1 MTGDFM
7 FGLALGALAWA
18 AGSFLFRVV
27 MDAASNEY
35 NPYEVE

>member
-1 MTGDFM
+1 MTGDFV

-27 MDAASNEY
+27 MDASGETY
-35 NPYEVE
+35 DPYEVE

>member
-1 MTGDFM
+1 MTGDFV

-18 AGSFLFRVV
+18 AGHFLFRVV
-27 MDAASNEY
+27 MDACSDEH

>member
-1 MTGDFM
+1 MTGDFV

-18 AGSFLFRVV
+18 VGSFLFGVV
-27 MDAASNEY
+27 MDAASDPY

>member
-27 MDAASNEY
+27 MDAASSDY